1 MIVREKTI
9 ESGDVSSLR
18 RVKILSS
25 HVEALELIADD
36 LKRVDV
42 KMQATGEVFMPL
54 ASAINLLLGSGG
66 KRLRPALALLTS
78 KLYESAERGRVVSLA
93 AAVEMLHSATL
104 VHDDVIDGS
113 LLRRG
118 QATLNASWSQG
129 ATILAGDFVFARAAF
144 FAAETDSI
152 RVMQIFSQT
161 LMTIVEGELRQL
173 YALRNWS
180 QPKDAYYER
189 IYGKTAALFAA
200 ATEAAA
206 VLGSAPEEEI
216 DLLRDYGYNV
226 GMAFQIMDD
235 ILDFV
240 GDPDKVGKPVG
251 GDLRQGTVTLPV
263 FYYLQTHPEA
273 LQIIQASGNGHSN
286 GNLLGQLIADIAQSP
301 AIDATRRE
309 AIQFIETAKACL
321 ATWPPS
327 IYRQALLDLADYV
340 VLRSL

>member
-1 MIVREKTI
+1 M
-9 ESGDVSSLR
+9 
-18 RVKILSS
+18 SS
-25 HVEALELIADD
+25 HVEALGLVADD
-36 LKRVDV
+36 LKRVNN
-42 KMQATGEVFMPL
+42 KMQATDEVFAPL
-54 ASAINLLLGSGG
+54 AGAINLLLDSGG
-66 KRLRPALALLTS
+66 KRLRPALALLVS
-78 KLYESAERGRVVSLA
+78 KLYTDADSSKVVSLA

-144 FAAETDSI
+144 FAAETDNI
-152 RVMQIFSQT
+152 RVMKIFSQT
-161 LMTIVEGELRQL
+161 LMTIVEGELRQM

-206 VLGSAPEEEI
+206 VLGHASEQEI
-216 DLLRDYGYNV
+216 NLLREYGHNV

-240 GDPDKVGKPVG
+240 GDPNKVGKPVG

-263 FYYLQTHPEA
+263 FHYLQTHPEA
-273 LQIIQASGNGHSN
+273 TQIMAASIAGPSNGH
-286 GNLLGQLIADIAQSP
+286 LLGELITAIGASP
-301 AIDATRRE
+301 AIDATRAE
-309 AIQFIETAKACL
+309 AVRFIDAAKACL
-321 ATWPPS
+321 TGWPAS
-327 IYRQALLDLADYV
+327 AYRDSLLVLADYV
-340 VLRSL
+340 VARTV

>member
-1 MIVREKTI
+1 MQRAI
-9 ESGDVSSLR
+9 DAPLLR
-18 RVKILSS
+18 SDQILSS
-25 HVEALELIADD
+25 HSQVLELIVDD
-36 LKRVDV
+36 LKRVDA
-42 KMQATGEVFMPL
+42 KMQATGEVFAPL
-54 ASAINLLLGSGG
+54 ASAINLLLDSGG
-66 KRLRPALALLTS
+66 KRMRPALALLTS
-78 KLYESAERGRVVSLA
+78 KLYKDANRDHVVSLA

-129 ATILAGDFVFARAAF
+129 ATILAGDFVFARAAY

-152 RVMQIFSQT
+152 RVMKIFSQT
-161 LMTIVEGELRQL
+161 LMTIVEGELHQL

-180 QPKDAYYER
+180 QPKDAYYQR

-206 VLGSAPEEEI
+206 VLGDAPEAEI
-216 DLLRDYGYNV
+216 GRLRDYGYNL

-240 GDPDKVGKPVG
+240 GDPGKVGKPVG

-263 FYYLQTHPEA
+263 FYYLQAHPEA
-273 LQIIQASGNGHSN
+273 LQAMQSSGNGNSN
-286 GNLLGQLIADIAQSP
+286 GNLLGQLIADISQSP
-301 AIDATRRE
+301 AIEATRQE
-309 AIQFIETAKACL
+309 AMQFIDAAKGCL
-321 ATWPPS
+321 AGWPPS
-327 IYRQALLDLADYV
+327 RYRQALLDLADYV
-340 VLRSL
+340 VVRNL

>member
-1 MIVREKTI
+1 M
-9 ESGDVSSLR
+9 
-18 RVKILSS
+18 SS
-25 HVEALELIADD
+25 HPEALALIADD
-36 LKRVDV
+36 LQRVDA
-42 KMQATGEVFMPL
+42 KMQATSEVFAPL
-54 ASAINLLLGSGG
+54 AGAINLLLGSGG
-66 KRLRPALALLTS
+66 KRLRPALALLAS
-78 KLYESAERGRVVSLA
+78 KLYDDAGATEVISLA

-118 QATLNASWSQG
+118 NPTLNASWSQG
-129 ATILAGDFVFARAAF
+129 ATILAGDFVFARAAY
-144 FAAETDSI
+144 FAAETGNI

-173 YALRNWS
+173 YAIRNWS
-180 QPKDAYYER
+180 QPKDAYYQR

-206 VLGSAPEEEI
+206 VLGYASEDEI
-216 DLLRDYGYNV
+216 SLLRDYGYNV

-240 GDPDKVGKPVG
+240 GDPGKVGKPVG

-273 LQIIQASGNGHSN
+273 LQVMQNSGNGHGN
-286 GNLLGQLIADIAQSP
+286 GDLLGQLVAEIAQSP
-301 AIDATRRE
+301 AIEATRQE
-309 AIQFIETAKACL
+309 AAGFIDTAKSCL
-321 ATWPPS
+321 VAWPPS
-327 IYRQALLDLADYV
+327 VYRQALLDLADYV
-340 VLRSL
+340 VVRSL

>member
-1 MIVREKTI
+1 M
-9 ESGDVSSLR
+9 
-18 RVKILSS
+18 SS
-25 HVEALELIADD
+25 HPEALALIADD
-36 LKRVDV
+36 LQRVDA
-42 KMQATGEVFMPL
+42 KMQATGEVFAPL
-54 ASAINLLLGSGG
+54 AGAINLLLGSGG
-66 KRLRPALALLTS
+66 KRLRPALTLLAS
-78 KLYESAERGRVVSLA
+78 KLYDDADAEEVISLA

-118 QATLNASWSQG
+118 SPTLNASWSQG
-129 ATILAGDFVFARAAF
+129 ATILAGDFVFARAAY
-144 FAAETDSI
+144 FAAETGSI

-173 YALRNWS
+173 YAIRNWS
-180 QPKDAYYER
+180 QPKDAYYQR

-206 VLGSAPEEEI
+206 VLGYAAEDEI
-216 DLLRDYGYNV
+216 SLLRDYGYNV

-240 GDPDKVGKPVG
+240 GDPGKVGKPVG

-273 LQIIQASGNGHSN
+273 LQIMQSSGNGHTN
-286 GNLLGQLIADIAQSP
+286 GNLLGQLIAEIAQSP
-301 AIDATRRE
+301 AIEATRQE
-309 AIQFIETAKACL
+309 AIQFVEAAKACL
-321 ATWPPS
+321 DMWPPS
-327 IYRQALLDLADYV
+327 VYRQALLDLADYV
-340 VLRSL
+340 VVRSL

>member
-1 MIVREKTI
+1 M
-9 ESGDVSSLR
+9 
-18 RVKILSS
+18 SS
-25 HVEALELIADD
+25 HSDALALVADD
-36 LKRVDV
+36 MQRVDL
-42 KMQATGEVFMPL
+42 KMQATGDIFAPL
-54 ASAINLLLGSGG
+54 SGAINLLLDSGG
-66 KRLRPALALLTS
+66 KRLRPALAILTS
-78 KLYESAERGRVVSLA
+78 KLYEAADHEEVVALA

-129 ATILAGDFVFARAAF
+129 ATILAGDFVFARAAY
-144 FAAETDSI
+144 FAAETNNI
-152 RVMQIFSQT
+152 RVMKIFSQT

-180 QPKDAYYER
+180 QPKDTYYQR

-206 VLGSAPEEEI
+206 VLGHAPENEI
-216 DLLRDYGYNV
+216 SLLRDYGYNV

-240 GDPDKVGKPVG
+240 GDPGKVGKPVG

-263 FYYLQTHPEA
+263 FHYLQTHPEA
-273 LQIIQASGNGHSN
+273 LQTMQAARNGHDS
-286 GNLLGQLIADIAQSP
+286 GDLLGQLVSDIARSP

-309 AIQFIETAKACL
+309 AVQFVGTAKACL
-321 ATWPPS
+321 ASWPS
-327 IYRQALLDLADYV
+327 SLYRQALLDLADYV
-340 VLRSL
+340 VVRSL

>member
-1 MIVREKTI
+1 M
-9 ESGDVSSLR
+9 SSY
-18 RVKILSS
+18 
-25 HVEALELIADD
+25 AQAFGLIAEE
-36 LKRVDV
+36 LHQVDA
-42 KMQATGEVFMPL
+42 KMQADEEVFKPL
-54 ASAINLLLGSGG
+54 AGAVNLLVNSGG
-66 KRLRPALALLTS
+66 KRLRPALALLTG
-78 KLYESAERGRVVSLA
+78 KLYPAADSYAVVSLA

-144 FAAETDSI
+144 FAAQTDNV

-173 YALRNWS
+173 FALGHWV
-180 QPKDAYYER
+180 QPKDAYYQR

-206 VLGSAPEEEI
+206 VLGQADESEI
-216 DLLRDYGYNV
+216 TALRTYGYNV
-226 GMAFQIMDD
+226 GMAFQIIDD

-240 GDPDKVGKPVG
+240 GDANKVGKPVG

-263 FYYLQTHPEA
+263 FHYLQSNPEA
-273 LQIIQASGNGHSN
+273 LAVMQGIGNGN
-286 GNLLGQLIADIAQSP
+286 SP
-301 AIDATRRE
+301 DALPSLVASIGASSAIEATRQE
-309 AIQFIETAKACL
+309 AVQFIEQAKQSLAFLPDTPYSQAL
-321 ATWPPS
+321 AT
-327 IYRQALLDLADYV
+327 LADYI
-340 VLRSL
+340 VLRTI

>member
-1 MIVREKTI
+1 M
-9 ESGDVSSLR
+9 
-18 RVKILSS
+18 SS
-25 HVEALELIADD
+25 HSDALALVADD
-36 LKRVDV
+36 MQRVDL
-42 KMQATGEVFMPL
+42 KMQATGDIFAPL
-54 ASAINLLLGSGG
+54 SGAINLLLDSGG
-66 KRLRPALALLTS
+66 KRLRPALAILTS
-78 KLYESAERGRVVSLA
+78 KLYEAADHEEVVALA

-129 ATILAGDFVFARAAF
+129 ATILAGDFVFARAAY
-144 FAAETDSI
+144 FAAETNNI
-152 RVMQIFSQT
+152 RVMKIFSQT

-180 QPKDAYYER
+180 QPKDTYYQR

-206 VLGSAPEEEI
+206 VLGHAPENEI
-216 DLLRDYGYNV
+216 SLLRDYGYNV

-240 GDPDKVGKPVG
+240 GDPGKVGKPVG

-263 FYYLQTHPEA
+263 FHYLQLHPEA
-273 LQIIQASGNGHSN
+273 LQIMQASGNGRDGS
-286 GNLLGQLIADIAQSP
+286 LLSQLISDIARSP

-309 AIQFIETAKACL
+309 AVQFIETAKASL
-321 ATWPPS
+321 APWPPGQH
-327 IYRQALLDLADYV
+327 RQALLDLADYV
-340 VLRSL
+340 VVRSL

>member
-1 MIVREKTI
+1 M
-9 ESGDVSSLR
+9 
-18 RVKILSS
+18 SS
-25 HVEALELIADD
+25 HAEALELIADD
-36 LKRVDV
+36 LKQVDA

-54 ASAINLLLGSGG
+54 ASAINLLLSSGG
-66 KRLRPALALLTS
+66 KRLRPALALLAS
-78 KLYESAERGRVVSLA
+78 KLYPAVEPERVVSLA

-129 ATILAGDFVFARAAF
+129 ATILAGDFVFARAAY

-152 RVMQIFSQT
+152 RVMKIFSQT

-180 QPKDAYYER
+180 QPKDAYYQR

-200 ATEAAA
+200 ATESAA
-206 VLGSAPEEEI
+206 VLGGAPEAEI
-216 DLLRDYGYNV
+216 ALLRDYGYHV

-235 ILDFV
+235 ILDFI
-240 GDPDKVGKPVG
+240 GDADKIGKPVG

-273 LQIIQASGNGHSN
+273 LQVMQASGNGHGN
-286 GNLLGQLIADIAQSP
+286 GDLLGQLVAEIAQSP
-301 AIDATRRE
+301 AIAATRQE
-309 AIQFIETAKACL
+309 AVQFIETAKACL
-321 ATWPPS
+321 DSWPSS

-340 VLRSL
+340 VARSL

>member
-1 MIVREKTI
+1 M
-9 ESGDVSSLR
+9 
-18 RVKILSS
+18 SS
-25 HVEALELIADD
+25 HAEALELIADD
-36 LKRVDV
+36 LKRVDA
-42 KMQATGEVFMPL
+42 KMQAAGEVFMPL

-66 KRLRPALALLTS
+66 KRLRPALALLAS
-78 KLYESAERGRVVSLA
+78 KLFVSADNDNVVSLA

-144 FAAETDSI
+144 FAAETDNI
-152 RVMQIFSQT
+152 RVMKIFSQT

-180 QPKDAYYER
+180 QPKDAYYQR

-200 ATEAAA
+200 ATESAA
-206 VLGSAPEEEI
+206 VLGDAPEEQI
-216 DLLRDYGYNV
+216 GLLRDYGYNV

-240 GDPDKVGKPVG
+240 GDASKVGKPVG

-263 FYYLQTHPEA
+263 FYYLQSHPDA
-273 LQIIQASGNGHSN
+273 LQVMQASGNGHAN
-286 GNLLGQLIADIAQSP
+286 GNLWLPRLAWTRGRP
-301 AIDATRRE
+301 AL
-309 AIQFIETAKACL
+309 TARLCW
-321 ATWPPS
+321 TWPTTWSFAACDEPCAARPVDCH
-327 IYRQALLDLADYV
+327 RQLERAGV
-340 VLRSL
+340 VASLPGVHRR

>member
-1 MIVREKTI
+1 VKT
-9 ESGDVSSLR
+9 
-18 RVKILSS
+18 LSS
-25 HVEALELIADD
+25 HAEALELISDD
-36 LKRVDV
+36 LKRVDA

-66 KRLRPALALLTS
+66 KRMRPALALLAS
-78 KLYESAERGRVVSLA
+78 KLYAAADNDKVVSLA

-129 ATILAGDFVFARAAF
+129 ATILAGDFVFARAAY
-144 FAAETDSI
+144 FAAETDSV
-152 RVMQIFSQT
+152 RVMKIFSQT

-180 QPKDAYYER
+180 QPKDAYYQR

-200 ATEAAA
+200 ATESAA
-206 VLGSAPEEEI
+206 VLGDAPEKEVE
-216 DLLRDYGYNV
+216 LLRNYGYNV

-235 ILDFV
+235 VLDFV
-240 GDPDKVGKPVG
+240 GDPNKVGKPVG

-263 FYYLQTHPEA
+263 FYYLQAHPEA
-273 LQIIQASGNGHSN
+273 LQIMQASGNGHSN
-286 GNLLGQLIADIAQSP
+286 GNPLGQLIADIAQSP
-301 AIDATRRE
+301 AIEATRQE
-309 AIQFIETAKACL
+309 ALQFVETAKACL
-321 ATWPPS
+321 AGWPAS
-327 IYRQALLDLADYV
+327 IHRQALLDLADYV
-340 VLRSL
+340 VVRSL

>member
-1 MIVREKTI
+1 M
-9 ESGDVSSLR
+9 
-18 RVKILSS
+18 SS
-25 HVEALELIADD
+25 HSDALALVADD
-36 LKRVDV
+36 MQQVDL
-42 KMQATGEVFMPL
+42 KMQATGEVFAPL
-54 ASAINLLLGSGG
+54 AGAINLLLASGG
-66 KRLRPALALLTS
+66 KRLRPALALLVS
-78 KLYESAERGRVVSLA
+78 RLYPQAELERVISLA

-144 FAAETDSI
+144 FAAETDNI
-152 RVMQIFSQT
+152 RVMKIFSQT

-173 YALRNWS
+173 YALRHWS
-180 QPKDAYYER
+180 QPRDAYYQR

-206 VLGSAPEEEI
+206 VLGHAPEEQI

-240 GDPDKVGKPVG
+240 GDPGKVGKPVG
-251 GDLRQGTVTLPV
+251 GDLRQGAVTLPV
-263 FYYLQTHPEA
+263 FHYLQMHPEA
-273 LQIIQASGNGHSN
+273 LQIMQTSGNGHDS
-286 GNLLGQLIADIAQSP
+286 GNLLGQLISDIAQSP

-309 AIQFIETAKACL
+309 AEQFIEAAKACL
-321 ATWPPS
+321 APWPPGQH
-327 IYRQALLDLADYV
+327 RQALLDLADYV
-340 VLRSL
+340 VARSL